1 MKPIRIVIADDH
13 AVLRAGLRSLLSAE
27 EDLEVVGEAGDGAI
41 CVDLAAALQPDVVVM
56 DINMPTCSGLEALP
70 MIKEKLP
77 DCKVLA
83 LTMHDD
89 VAYLRKVL
97 ESGGAGFV
105 LKQSAA
111 DELLTAI
118 RAVHDGGIYMSPRHA
133 RVLLEDTMGAPEPG
147 DRDEAR
153 YRSLSERESEI
164 FRLTALGHSNAE
176 IADMLYLSVK
186 TVETYKSRMMAKLDL
201 HSRAALVKLALEL
214 GILQ

>member
-1 MKPIRIVIADDH
+1 MNPIRIVIADDH

-27 EDLEVVGEAGDGAI
+27 DDFEVVGEAGDGA
-41 CVDLAAALQPDVVVM
+41 VLLDLVTELEPDVVVM

-77 DCKVLA
+77 GCKVLA

-89 VAYLRKVL
+89 AAYLRKVL
-97 ESGGAGFV
+97 ETGGAGFV

-118 RAVHDGGIYMSPRHA
+118 RAVHDGGIYMNPRHA
-133 RVLLEDTMGAPEPG
+133 RVLLEDTLDAPEPG
-147 DRDEAR
+147 NRDEAR